1 MGLPVDLPIMWWPS
15 VSDSVAPGGTLGV
28 LLLSTLIAGIFYGV
42 TALQILQYTD
52 RFHQD
57 SSILKFLV
65 IVLWLLETLTMIFEA
80 CNLYTYSVSYNG
92 TLFALVPIP
101 WSFQIERAFSYAVVY
116 GVQMFYVERIRQL
129 GRRYWY
135 IPAVIGLLATGG
147 IGTGLA
153 ATVEGSKYNLNLNN
167 SVPRSINILSTI
179 SAGLNI
185 STDVLIVGSLYWLCR
200 NRAGS
205 MQKSTFI
212 KHTLLMGVNRG
223 VLSALMQIMSMLTYF
238 VCRPRL
244 VWIAFHMANS
254 KVHMMSL
261 LSILNA
267 RSARDGVGH
276 DPEIVDARLRYRIER
291 ELDGEFH
298 SRLDTPPMIPD
309 ISHGGRLTSSQSS
322 WFAKSNEGLARYAP
336 SSHARSTTAVDS
348 GQSGSDRL

>member
-1 MGLPVDLPIMWWPS
+1 MWWPS
-15 VSDSVAPGGTLGV
+15 VSDSIAPGGTLGA
-28 LLLSTLIAGIFYGV
+28 LLLSTLIAGILYGV
-42 TALQILQYTD
+42 TTLQTVQCVD
-52 RFHQD
+52 RFYKD

-80 CNLYTYSVSYNG
+80 CSLYTYSVSYSG

-101 WSFQIERAFSYAVVY
+101 WSFQIERALSYAVVY

-135 IPAVIGLLATGG
+135 LPTAIGLLATGA

-153 ATVEGSKYNLNLNN
+153 ATVEGSKYNLNLNG
-167 SVPRSINILSTI
+167 SLPRAINVLSTT
-179 SAGLNI
+179 SAGLGI
-185 STDVLIVGSLYWLCR
+185 GTDVLIAGSLYWLCH
-200 NRAGS
+200 NRSGS
-205 MQKSTFI
+205 MQKRNLI
-212 KHTLLMGVNRG
+212 KHILIMGVNRG
-223 VLSALMQIMSMLTYF
+223 VLSALLQIMTMLTYF
-238 VCRPRL
+238 ACRPRL

-261 LSILNA
+261 LSVLNA
-267 RSARDGVGH
+267 RSSQDGVGH

-298 SRLDTPPMIPD
+298 SRLDTPPMIPH
-309 ISHGGRLTSSQSS
+309 ISHGGRLASSQSS

-336 SSHARSTTAVDS
+336 SSHARSTTAVD
-348 GQSGSDRL
+348 GQSGSDRN